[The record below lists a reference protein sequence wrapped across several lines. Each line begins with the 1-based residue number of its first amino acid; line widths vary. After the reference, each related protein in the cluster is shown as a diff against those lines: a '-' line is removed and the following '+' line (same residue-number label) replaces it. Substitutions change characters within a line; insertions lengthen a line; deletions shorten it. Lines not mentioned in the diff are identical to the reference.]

1 MSPRDTTKPDDDGFF
16 VGYINSAPGSLR
28 WFLPMVSVFLI
39 GLFAGAGLLIGTG
52 QNAQGAGQ
60 FLWGAGQ
67 QKLTG
72 VIQAMPYPVLH
83 ARPTERFPEG
93 RSIMLT
99 GQGKRGVQ
107 RQAEALNGQVVDASG
122 ILLKRGDLDMLQ
134 VGKLTAAEADNVPS
148 PVTREDLGRWRMT
161 GEICDGKCVAGAMRP
176 GRGLSHK
183 ACANLCLI
191 GGAPPVFVATGM
203 VEGQD
208 FFLMGDTSG
217 APLTGRILDLVA
229 QPVEIVGRIERR
241 GDLLVV
247 LINPARVKP
256 L

>member
-1 MSPRDTTKPDDDGFF
+1 MSKPDNDAFF
-16 VGYINSAPGSLR
+16 VGYINSAPGSLS
-28 WFLPMVSVFLI
+28 WFLPLVSFLLI

-67 QKLTG
+67 QKLVG
-72 VIQAMPYPVLH
+72 VVEALPYPILH
-83 ARPTERFPEG
+83 ARPTERFPDG
-93 RSIMLT
+93 RSIMLS

-107 RQAEALNGQVVDASG
+107 SRAEALNGRLVNATG

-134 VGKLTAAEADNVPS
+134 VGKLTAAEPEGAPS
-148 PVTREDLGRWRMT
+148 AVAREDLGKWRMT
-161 GEICDGKCVAGAMRP
+161 GEICDGKCAAGAMRP
-176 GRGLSHK
+176 GTGLSHK

-191 GGAPPVFVATGM
+191 GGAPPVFVSTGD
-203 VEGQD
+203 VAGQD
-208 FFLMGDTSG
+208 FFLIGDVSG

-229 QPVEIVGRIERR
+229 QPVELVGRIERR
-241 GDLLVV
+241 GDLLVL
-247 LINPARVKP
+247 LIDPAEVRP